1 MESVRSKAT
10 KAKSKKA
17 KQKHSKASF
26 ESYLQ
31 QIKFDRWALPCV
43 LGLTFLAYTPAFF
56 ARFVNWD
63 DGDYSYNNIII
74 RSLANFKQLLTTPI
88 QGNYHPLTM
97 FSLAINYAISGNDP
111 WSYHLFN
118 VILHLVNGLLVFK
131 FAMVLSNRNLF
142 IAFTTAVLFG
152 IHPMHVE
159 SVAWVSE
166 RKDVLYGLF
175 FVAALISYT
184 KYVDT
189 GSKKQYLFTILFGIL
204 SLLSKPAA
212 VILPVALFCIDLL
225 RRRSLAWKLF
235 LDKIPL
241 LIPALVLGYATY
253 AAQKEI
259 GAATTTLFP
268 LASRI
273 FMGFYGIAAY
283 VVKMIFPFNLA
294 TFYGFPPINQ
304 PLPVSYY
311 VSPLFSVA
319 LAIAFYFSYKRN
331 RVLAFAIG
339 FYLVNLILVLQFL
352 TVGSAI
358 IADRYT
364 YIPYI
369 GPFFFIGWLAYK
381 YVKPSTAVFAVG
393 AVSVVFTFLS
403 FKQANTWH
411 DGASL
416 WDQAIK
422 AAPSYKAH
430 LNRATLLKDEKN
442 YEPAIEHFSEAIRLN
457 PQLGN
462 DAYIYRGNVYFEL
475 KKYDLAF
482 NDYQQAMSIS
492 RNDFTVLHNIGV
504 VYAYRN
510 QYDSALKYYGLA
522 LAKNAAYKP
531 AYNNRGVLYMNHEK
545 FREAILD
552 FQNYLRFDPKAA
564 GIYNIMGTTYRG
576 WLKQDS
582 SLKYINKAIELDP
595 DPHYILNRA
604 MTYGAMNNY
613 DLARKDVLKARAA
626 GVPVD
631 PAMLRELKIQ

>member
-1 MESVRSKAT
+1 MESVQSKA
-10 KAKSKKA
+10 KKA
-17 KQKHSKASF
+17 KKKKAKNNQNKASF
-26 ESYLQ
+26 ESYLD
-31 QIKFDRWALPCV
+31 QIKFDKWALPVV
-43 LGLTFLAYTPAFF
+43 LILTFLVYSPAFF
-56 ARFVNWD
+56 AQFVNWD
-63 DGDYSYNNIII
+63 DGDYSYNNILI
-74 RSLANFKQLLTTPI
+74 RNITDIKGILTTPV
-88 QGNYHPLTM
+88 QGNYHPLTI
-97 FSLAINYAISGNDP
+97 FSLAINWAISGNNA

-118 VILHLVNGLLVFK
+118 VVLHLINCVLVFRL
-131 FAMVLSNRNLF
+131 ANMLSNRNVF
-142 IAFTTAVLFG
+142 IAFTTAILFG

-175 FVAALISYT
+175 FLAALIAYT
-184 KYVDT
+184 KYIDT
-189 GSKKQYLFTILFGIL
+189 DSRRQYIFSILFGIL

-212 VILPVALFCIDLL
+212 VVLPGAMLCVDIL
-225 RRRSLAWKLF
+225 RRRQFSWKLI
-235 LDKIPL
+235 LDKVPVT
-241 LIPALVLGYATY
+241 IPAFILGYFTY
-253 AAQKEI
+253 VAQKTI

-268 LASRI
+268 LTSRI

-283 VVKMIFPFNLA
+283 AFKMIFPFNLA
-294 TFYGFPPINQ
+294 TFYGFPAINESLPIA
-304 PLPVSYY
+304 YY
-311 VSPLFSVA
+311 ISPFFFVA
-319 LAIAFYFSYKRN
+319 LAIGFYYSFKKSRI
-331 RVLAFAIG
+331 LAFAIA

-358 IADRYT
+358 IADRYS

-369 GPFFFIGWLAYK
+369 GWFFFIGWLAYK
-381 YVKPSTAVFAVG
+381 YVKPSTAVFLIGSVAVI
-393 AVSVVFTFLS
+393 FTFLS
-403 FKQANTWH
+403 FKQATTWH

-422 AAPSYKAH
+422 AAPSYKAY

-442 YEPAIEHFSEAIRLN
+442 YESAIEHFSEAIRLN

-482 NDYQQAMSIS
+482 NDYHQAMSIS
-492 RNDFTVLHNIGV
+492 QNDFTVLHNIGV
-504 VYAYRN
+504 VYAFRN
-510 QYDSALKYYGLA
+510 QYDSALKYYSLC
-522 LAKNAAYKP
+522 LAKNAAYKA
-531 AYNNRGVLYMNHEK
+531 AYNSRGVLYMNHEK
-545 FREAILD
+545 FREAIVD

-564 GIYNIMGTTYRG
+564 NIYNIIGTTYRA

-604 MTYGAMNNY
+604 ATYGAMNNY
-613 DLARKDVLKARAA
+613 DFARKDVLKARAS